1 MERVPSDTDTELL
14 HDAVMSP
21 APRAD
26 DVRPPSETVSGN
38 GNGSE
43 HAGDGSG
50 NGDAPS
56 SPSTPN
62 AADDGSSLVTTPA
75 TTRRKPRAKKAT
87 TTTER
92 PKRASRKKVVP
103 PTTPITAVPSA
114 PLTRPDGTPAPV
126 VHLVP
131 ELSPFARTG
140 GLGEAVASLA
150 KYQAASGIPVT
161 VIMPLYAAV
170 RERTELRP
178 IAPAFS
184 LTVGPR
190 TETARLY
197 EPAAPHQQG
206 NPRFVFVESEV
217 YFDRPGLYGD
227 EQGDYP
233 DNALRYALFARA
245 VLVSLPKLLP
255 EAPSILHAH
264 DWQTALASIYLKTEF
279 IAHPYYEGIRAV
291 LSVHN
296 AGYQGHFPEPTMS
309 DLGLPVSLYNHRQL
323 EWWGRVNLLKG
334 GLVFSD
340 LVITVSPTHAH
351 ELRTEKGGFGL
362 DGVFVALRD
371 RLVGIVN
378 GIDQEIWDPTKD
390 TVIPRRYSAD
400 NLVGKKRC
408 RIALQRAT
416 GLSRWT
422 APIFG
427 LTARLVA
434 QKGLDLIVGDPGYF
448 AFDAQYVFLGHGE
461 ARYEAMLTELAE
473 RAPSRIAVKLDFTD
487 DFEHL
492 LLAGADMCLMPSQY
506 EPCGLTQMRAQR
518 YGTIPVARRV
528 GGLADTI
535 EDGVTGFLFD
545 DYTPT
550 DFMRAAMRAVDQY
563 RETES
568 WEEMMREAMSRDF
581 GWERSAARYLSV
593 YRRILGLPSVR
604 QDRVL
609 AAGV

>member
-1 MERVPSDTDTELL
+1 MQRLRSYSMDIVSSSESDTFEIT
-14 HDAVMSP
+14 P
-21 APRAD
+21 ATTASERNGASSTDGAD
-26 DVRPPSETVSGN
+26 EHVAQNGGARSDVTTDES
-38 GNGSE
+38 
-43 HAGDGSG
+43 
-50 NGDAPS
+50 
-56 SPSTPN
+56 
-62 AADDGSSLVTTPA
+62 SSLVTAPA
-75 TTRRKPRAKKAT
+75 TRRKPRTRKKAV
-87 TTTER
+87 
-92 PKRASRKKVVP
+92 KKSVATPAVP
-103 PTTPITAVPSA
+103 MIAMPSA

-126 VHLVP
+126 VHLAP
-131 ELSPFARTG
+131 ELSPYARTG
-140 GLGEAVASLA
+140 GLGEAVSSLA

-161 VIMPLYAAV
+161 VFMPLYSAV
-170 RERTELRP
+170 RERTEIQP
-178 IAPAFS
+178 IGPAFAV
-184 LTVGPR
+184 TVGPR
-190 TETARLY
+190 TETTRLY
-197 EPAAPHQQG
+197 EPSMPHQPG
-206 NPRFVFVESEV
+206 YPRIVFVESAE

-227 EQGDYP
+227 ETGDYP

-245 VLVSLPKLLP
+245 VLVSLPRVLP
-255 EAPSILHAH
+255 QAPSILHAH
-264 DWQTALASIYLKTEF
+264 DWQTALASVYLKSEF
-279 IAHPYYEGIRAV
+279 TAHPYYEGIRAV

-296 AGYQGHFPEPTMS
+296 AGYQGHFPEST
-309 DLGLPVSLYNHRQL
+309 LAEIGLPLTLYNSRQL
-323 EWWGRVNLLKG
+323 EWWDRVNLLKG

-378 GIDQEIWDPTKD
+378 GIDQEVWDPARD
-390 TVIPRRYSAD
+390 TIIPRRYTAD
-400 NLVGKKRC
+400 SLSGKKRC
-408 RIALQRAT
+408 RLALQRAT
-416 GLSRWT
+416 GLSRWQ
-422 APIFG
+422 APIFA

-434 QKGLDLIVGDPGYF
+434 QKGLDLILGDPGYF

-487 DFEHL
+487 EFEHL
-492 LLAGADMCLMPSQY
+492 LLAGADLCLMPSQY

-545 DYTPT
+545 DYTPA

-563 RETES
+563 RDVAS
-568 WEEMMREAMSRDF
+568 WEEMMREAMARDF

-593 YRRILGLPSVR
+593 YRRVLGLPAVR
-604 QDRVL
+604 QDRLV
-609 AAGV
+609 AGGV

>member
-1 MERVPSDTDTELL
+1 MDRVPLSESELL
-14 HDAVMSP
+14 HDAASAP
-21 APRAD
+21 ASRAD
-26 DVRPPSETVSGN
+26 AVPPSADNGRET
-38 GNGSE
+38 GSE
-43 HAGDGSG
+43 NGQTPVAEEDGG
-50 NGDAPS
+50 
-56 SPSTPN
+56 
-62 AADDGSSLVTTPA
+62 SLVTTPA
-75 TTRRKPRAKKAT
+75 TRRKPRAKKSAT
-87 TTTER
+87 TTEKT
-92 PKRASRKKVVP
+92 KRAPRKKAVLP
-103 PTTPITAVPSA
+103 PTPVTMVPAA
-114 PLTRPDGTPAPV
+114 PLTRRDGTPAPV
-126 VHLVP
+126 VHLAP
-131 ELSPFARTG
+131 ELSPYARTG

-150 KYQAASGIPVT
+150 RYQAASGIPVT

-170 RERTELRP
+170 RERTEVRP
-178 IAPAFS
+178 LGAAFT

-190 TETARLY
+190 TEAARLF
-197 EPAAPHQQG
+197 EPAAPHQPG
-206 NPRFVFVESEV
+206 NPRIVFIEREV

-245 VLVSLPKLLP
+245 VLVALPKILP

-296 AGYQGHFPEPTMS
+296 AGYQGHFPESVMPQI
-309 DLGLPVSLYNHRQL
+309 GLASSLYNSRQL

-340 LVITVSPTHAH
+340 LVMTVSPTHAH

-378 GIDQEIWDPTKD
+378 GIDQEVWDPSRD
-390 TVIPRRYSAD
+390 TIIPRRYSAD
-400 NLVGKKRC
+400 NLSGKKRC
-408 RIALQRAT
+408 RLALQRAT
-416 GLSRWT
+416 GLSRWQ
-422 APIFG
+422 APIFA
-427 LTARLVA
+427 LTARLVS
-434 QKGLDLIVGDPGYF
+434 QKGLDLVLGDPGYF

-461 ARYEAMLTELAE
+461 ARYEAMLTDLAE

-487 DFEHL
+487 EFEHL
-492 LLAGADMCLMPSQY
+492 LLAGADLCLMPSQY

-545 DYTPT
+545 DYTSA
-550 DFMRAAMRAVDQY
+550 DFMRAAMRATDQY
-563 RETES
+563 RETEA

-581 GWERSAARYLSV
+581 GWEKSAARYLSV

-604 QDRVL
+604 QDRVM
-609 AAGV
+609 AGGV

>member
-1 MERVPSDTDTELL
+1 MDIVSSAESSGAETPTEQ
-14 HDAVMSP
+14 SP
-21 APRAD
+21 TSGATLSPGS
-26 DVRPPSETVSGN
+26 PGN
-38 GNGSE
+38 GAKASLE
-43 HAGDGSG
+43 R
-50 NGDAPS
+50 P
-56 SPSTPN
+56 TP
-62 AADDGSSLVTTPA
+62 
-75 TTRRKPRAKKAT
+75 TRRT
-87 TTTER
+87 
-92 PKRASRKKVVP
+92 SRTRKSEPVIAGTYP
-103 PTTPITAVPSA
+103 PSA

-131 ELSPFARTG
+131 ELSPYARTG

-150 KYQAASGIPVT
+150 KHQAASGIPIT
-161 VIMPLYAAV
+161 VFMPLYSAV
-170 RERTELRP
+170 RNRTEVQP
-178 IAPAFS
+178 VGPAFS
-184 LTVGPR
+184 VAVGPR
-190 TETARLY
+190 TETARIY
-197 EPAAPHQQG
+197 EPTLPTESG
-206 NPRFVFVESEV
+206 KPRVLFVESEE

-227 EQGDYP
+227 AAGDYP
-233 DNALRYALFARA
+233 DNARRYALFSRA
-245 VLVSLPKLLP
+245 VLTALPRVMP
-255 EAPSILHAH
+255 QPPSIIHAH
-264 DWQTALASIYLKTEF
+264 DWQTALASVFLKSEF
-279 IAHPYYEGIRAV
+279 HAHPYYDATRAV

-296 AGYQGHFPEPTMS
+296 AGYQGHFPEETLA
-309 DLGLPVSLYNHRQL
+309 DIGLAPALYNSRQL
-323 EWWGRVNLLKG
+323 EWYNRLNLLKG

-378 GIDQEIWDPTKD
+378 GIDQEVWDPSTD
-390 TVIPRRYSAD
+390 SLIPRRYGPD
-400 NLVGKKRC
+400 NLLGKRRC
-408 RIALQRAT
+408 RVALQRAT
-416 GLSRWT
+416 GLSRWQ
-422 APIFG
+422 APIFA

-434 QKGLDLIVGDPGYF
+434 QKGLDLILGDPGYF

-487 DFEHL
+487 EFEHL
-492 LLAGADMCLMPSQY
+492 LLSGADMCLMPSQY

-550 DFMRAAMRAVDQY
+550 DFMRCAMRAVDQY

-568 WEEMMREAMSRDF
+568 WEDMMREAMARDF
-581 GWERSAARYLSV
+581 GWEKSAARYLTV
-593 YRRILGLPSVR
+593 YRR
-604 QDRVL
+604 VL
-609 AAGV
+609 SQATSRI

>member
-1 MERVPSDTDTELL
+1 MDRVPSSETEEL
-14 HDAVMSP
+14 HDAVNSP

-26 DVRPPSETVSGN
+26 DARPSAEMGRDNGRDN
-38 GNGSE
+38 GNENGQTPV
-43 HAGDGSG
+43 AGE
-50 NGDAPS
+50 
-56 SPSTPN
+56 
-62 AADDGSSLVTTPA
+62 DGSSLVTTPA
-75 TTRRKPRAKKAT
+75 TRRKPRAKKAG

-92 PKRASRKKVVP
+92 PKRTSRKKIAPP
-103 PTTPITAVPSA
+103 PTPVAGVPSA

-170 RERTELRP
+170 RERTEVRP
-178 IAPAFS
+178 LGAAFS
-184 LTVGPR
+184 ITVGPR

-197 EPAAPHQQG
+197 EPAAPYQPG
-206 NPRFVFVESEV
+206 NPRIVFIESEV

-233 DNALRYALFARA
+233 DNALRYALFSRA
-245 VLVSLPKLLP
+245 VLVALPKILP

-296 AGYQGHFPEPTMS
+296 AGYQGHFPESTMY
-309 DLGLPVSLYNHRQL
+309 DIGLPASLYNHRQL

-340 LVITVSPTHAH
+340 LVMTVSPTHAH

-378 GIDQEIWDPTKD
+378 GIDQQVWDPSRD
-390 TVIPRRYSAD
+390 TIIPRRYSAD
-400 NLVGKKRC
+400 NLSGKKRC
-408 RIALQRAT
+408 RLALQRAT
-416 GLSRWT
+416 GLSRWQ
-422 APIFG
+422 APIFA

-434 QKGLDLIVGDPGYF
+434 QKGLDLVLGDPGYF

-461 ARYEAMLTELAE
+461 ARYEAMLTDLAE

-487 DFEHL
+487 EFEHL
-492 LLAGADMCLMPSQY
+492 LLAGADLCLMPSQY

-545 DYTPT
+545 DYTPQ

-604 QDRVL
+604 QDRAMAV
-609 AAGV
+609 GV

>member
-1 MERVPSDTDTELL
+1 MDRV
-14 HDAVMSP
+14 
-21 APRAD
+21 
-26 DVRPPSETVSGN
+26 PPSETEVLRDAASAPASRADAGRASAENGREN
-38 GNGSE
+38 GNDNGQTSV
-43 HAGDGSG
+43 AGD
-50 NGDAPS
+50 
-56 SPSTPN
+56 
-62 AADDGSSLVTTPA
+62 DDGTALVTTPA
-75 TTRRKPRAKKAT
+75 TRRKPRAKKAAT
-87 TTTER
+87 TTAEK
-92 PKRASRKKVVP
+92 PKRASRKKPAPP
-103 PTTPITAVPSA
+103 PTPVPSVPSA

-131 ELSPFARTG
+131 ELSPYARTG

-150 KYQAASGIPVT
+150 KHQAASGIPVT

-170 RERTELRP
+170 RERTEVRP
-178 IAPAFS
+178 LGAAFS
-184 LTVGPR
+184 LSVGPR

-197 EPAAPHQQG
+197 EPAAPRQPG
-206 NPRFVFVESEV
+206 SPRIVFIESEV

-233 DNALRYALFARA
+233 DNALRYAMFARA
-245 VLVSLPKLLP
+245 VLVALPKILP

-264 DWQTALASIYLKTEF
+264 DWQTALAAIYLKTEF

-296 AGYQGHFPEPTMS
+296 AGYQGHFPESTMA
-309 DLGLPVSLYNHRQL
+309 DIGLPASLYNHRQL

-340 LVITVSPTHAH
+340 LVMTVSPTHAH

-378 GIDQEIWDPTKD
+378 GIDQEVWDPSRD
-390 TVIPRRYSAD
+390 TIIPRRFSAES
-400 NLVGKKRC
+400 LSGKKRC
-408 RIALQRAT
+408 RLALQRAT
-416 GLSRWT
+416 GLSRWQS
-422 APIFG
+422 PIFA
-427 LTARLVA
+427 LTARLVS
-434 QKGLDLIVGDPGYF
+434 QKGLDLVLGDPGYF

-461 ARYEAMLTELAE
+461 ARYEAMLTDLAE

-487 DFEHL
+487 EFEHL
-492 LLAGADMCLMPSQY
+492 LLAGADLCLMPSQY

-545 DYTPT
+545 DYTSV
-550 DFMRAAMRAVDQY
+550 DFMRAAMRATDQY
-563 RETES
+563 RETEA

-581 GWERSAARYLSV
+581 GWEKSAARYLSV

-604 QDRVL
+604 QDRVM
-609 AAGV
+609 AGGV

>member
-1 MERVPSDTDTELL
+1 MDRVPPAPTEVP
-14 HDAVMSP
+14 HGVVSAP
-21 APRAD
+21 APRSD
-26 DVRPPSETVSGN
+26 DARPSAEPGREIGSDN
-38 GNGSE
+38 GQ
-43 HAGDGSG
+43 
-50 NGDAPS
+50 
-56 SPSTPN
+56 TPV
-62 AADDGSSLVTTPA
+62 AEDDSSSLVTTPA
-75 TTRRKPRAKKAT
+75 TRRKPRAKKTT

-92 PKRASRKKVVP
+92 PKRASRKKVAP
-103 PTTPITAVPSA
+103 PTPAVSVPSA

-131 ELSPFARTG
+131 ELSPYARTG
-140 GLGEAVASLA
+140 GLGEAVSSLA

-170 RERTELRP
+170 RERTEVRP
-178 IAPAFS
+178 LGAAFTV
-184 LTVGPR
+184 TVGPR
-190 TETARLY
+190 TETTRLF
-197 EPAAPHQQG
+197 EPAAPHQPG
-206 NPRFVFVESEV
+206 EPRIVFVESEV

-245 VLVSLPKLLP
+245 VLVSLPKILTQP
-255 EAPSILHAH
+255 PSILHAH

-296 AGYQGHFPEPTMS
+296 AGYQGHFPEPTMA
-309 DLGLPVSLYNHRQL
+309 DIGLPSSLYNHRQL

-340 LVITVSPTHAH
+340 LVMTVSPTHAH

-378 GIDQEIWDPTKD
+378 GIDQEIWDPARD
-390 TVIPRRYSAD
+390 TIIPRRYSAN
-400 NLVGKKRC
+400 NLSGKKRC
-408 RIALQRAT
+408 RLALQRAT
-416 GLSRWT
+416 GLSRWQS
-422 APIFG
+422 PIFA
-427 LTARLVA
+427 LTARLVS
-434 QKGLDLIVGDPGYF
+434 QKGLDLVLGDPGYF

-461 ARYEAMLTELAE
+461 ARYEAMLTDLAE

-487 DFEHL
+487 EFEHL
-492 LLAGADMCLMPSQY
+492 LLAGADLCLMPSQY

-545 DYTPT
+545 DYTSA
-550 DFMRAAMRAVDQY
+550 DFMRAAMRATDQF
-563 RETES
+563 RETEA

-581 GWERSAARYLSV
+581 GWERSASRYLSV

-604 QDRVL
+604 QDRVM
-609 AAGV
+609 AGGV

>member
-14 HDAVMSP
+14 HDAVTP
-21 APRAD
+21 LVPPAD
-26 DVRPPSETVSGN
+26 DAPLSAEHDSGNGHGNGSGN
-38 GNGSE
+38 GNS
-43 HAGDGSG
+43 
-50 NGDAPS
+50 DAPS
-56 SPSTPN
+56 TPI
-62 AADDGSSLVTTPA
+62 AGGDGTSSLVTTPE
-75 TTRRKPRAKKAT
+75 RRRRPRAKKAT
-87 TTTER
+87 ETTER
-92 PKRASRKKVVP
+92 PKRASRKKVEP
-103 PTTPITAVPSA
+103 PTTPVPGLPTA

-170 RERTELRP
+170 RERAELRP
-178 IAPAFS
+178 IGPAFA

-197 EPAAPHQQG
+197 EPAAPHQPG
-206 NPRFVFVESEV
+206 NPRIVFIESEV

-227 EQGDYP
+227 DTGDYP

-245 VLVSLPKLLP
+245 VLVSLPKILP
-255 EAPSILHAH
+255 EAPSIVHAH

-296 AGYQGHFPEPTMS
+296 AGYQGHFPESTMA
-309 DLGLPVSLYNHRQL
+309 DIGLPASLYNHRQL
-323 EWWGRVNLLKG
+323 EWWGRVNQLKG

-378 GIDQEIWDPTKD
+378 GIDQEIWDPAKD
-390 TVIPRRYSAD
+390 TIIPRRFSKE
-400 NLVGKKRC
+400 NLAGKKRC
-408 RIALQRAT
+408 RLALQRAT

-427 LTARLVA
+427 LTARLVS

-448 AFDAQYVFLGHGE
+448 AFDAQYVFLGQGE

-473 RAPSRIAVKLDFTD
+473 RAPSRIAVNLDFTD
-487 DFEHL
+487 EFEHL

-563 RETES
+563 RETEA

-604 QDRVL
+604 QDRVF
-609 AAGV
+609 AVGV